1 MRSDAQRRAGAMR
14 SNAQRCAAMRNI
26 AQRCATAPEE
36 TPVISTVM
44 TWHGSFIREQDNN
57 KGVLELMQSV
67 FTGRSSFVVAALF
80 AMVGCTD
87 GDPTE
92 EVGEVTQHTSGSGAV
107 GKILANSSLGEAKI
121 KASAGHADAKVKG
134 LTTLIMQEITI
145 QPGGHTGWHTHGGM
159 AFASIVA
166 GTLTLFA
173 EDAPC
178 VGTPYAAGTAFL
190 DPGGGH
196 VHIARNLGAD
206 PITVRVQYVLP
217 NGAPVRI
224 DAPAPAGAELCP

>member
-1 MRSDAQRRAGAMR
+1 MPSA
-14 SNAQRCAAMRNI
+14 
-26 AQRCATAPEE
+26 
-36 TPVISTVM
+36 
-44 TWHGSFIREQDNN
+44 
-57 KGVLELMQSV
+57 

-80 AMVGCTD
+80 ATVGCTD
-87 GDPTE
+87 GDPVE
-92 EVGEVTQHTSGSGAV
+92 QVGEVTQHTSGSGAV
-107 GKILANSSLGEAKI
+107 GKILASSALGDAEIEAK
-121 KASAGHADAKVKG
+121 SGHAVAKVEG
-134 LTTLIMQEITI
+134 ATTLIMQEIVI

-178 VGTPYAAGTAFL
+178 VGQPYAAGTAFL

-217 NGAPVRI
+217 TGAPVRI